1 VEGLVHVS
9 EVSWSRVEKP
19 ADVLHTGD
27 PVKVKVLSIEKGQ
40 KRNAVK
46 ISLSVKQITGDPW
59 EQMGGRFQIGE
70 KVKGKVVRCAAFGAF
85 VEIAEGIEGLVHV
98 SEMSYTKRVLKPE
111 EIVQV
116 GENIAVV
123 VKEIDIPRRR
133 ISLSLKDAEGD
144 PWLDVPEKYRV
155 GSSVNGTIERKEK
168 FGYFISL
175 EPGVTGLLPI
185 SKIKNSLK
193 AGQIEKLRPGDTV
206 TLLIEEVHPSERKIT
221 LGPGDSKDEEG
232 WKEFAGGGQ
241 TKTSFFGE
249 KLQQAIQK
257 KTDKA

>member
-1 VEGLVHVS
+1 
-9 EVSWSRVEKP
+9 
-19 ADVLHTGD
+19 
-27 PVKVKVLSIEKGQ
+27 
-40 KRNAVK
+40 
-46 ISLSVKQITGDPW
+46 
-59 EQMGGRFQIGE
+59 
-70 KVKGKVVRCAAFGAF
+70 
-85 VEIAEGIEGLVHV
+85 
-98 SEMSYTKRVLKPE
+98 MSYTKRVLKPE

-155 GSSVNGTIERKEK
+155 GSSVSGAIERKEK

-193 AGQIEKLRPGDTV
+193 AGQIEKLKPGDTL

-232 WKEFAGGGQ
+232 WKEFAGGEQ

-249 KLQQAIQK
+249 KLQQALQK
-257 KTDKA
+257 KMDKA